1 VFSAFFFVILHRQI
15 TMKQVITYILLIG
28 LGILVG
34 FVIFR
39 SSENEVITEVKTVYK
54 DRVKTKTVQDTIV
67 ITKQVIDTVTSTVSL
82 TEMDSLYVDNGSDS
96 SIYPPSDEEV
106 FDGDIITE
114 KLMSKRNIELTLVE
128 NDSIDESELLNISS
142 KSFNNSIIVEFWESP
157 LELTGYELSRNKLK
171 LFGFNP
177 NESISL
183 HFDNNKEELLIQ
195 TETIKLYLS
204 KTQKFKSLNL

>member
-1 VFSAFFFVILHRQI
+1 
-15 TMKQVITYILLIG
+15 MKQVIIYTLLIG
-28 LGILVG
+28 LGILIG
-34 FVIFR
+34 FFIFD
-39 SSENEVITEVKTVYK
+39 SKEKDVITEVKTVYK
-54 DRVKTKTVQDTIV
+54 DRVKTRTVRDTLVITSEVTDTI
-67 ITKQVIDTVTSTVSL
+67 IASDSL
-82 TEMDSLYVDNGSDS
+82 TETDSIYVGNDSDS
-96 SIYPPSDEEV
+96 SIYTPSDEEV
-106 FDGDIITE
+106 YDIDIITE
-114 KLMSKRNIELTLVE
+114 KLVSKRNIPLTVIE
-128 NDSIDESELLNISS
+128 NDSIDQSELLNLNS

-183 HFDNNKEELLIQ
+183 HLQNNKEGLLMK

>member
-1 VFSAFFFVILHRQI
+1 
-15 TMKQVITYILLIG
+15 MKQVITYILLIG

>member
-1 VFSAFFFVILHRQI
+1 
-15 TMKQVITYILLIG
+15 MKQVITYSLLIG
-28 LGILVG
+28 LGVLIG
-34 FVIFR
+34 FFIFG
-39 SSENEVITEVKTVYK
+39 SKKKEVVTEVKTVYK
-54 DRVKTKTVQDTIV
+54 DRVKTKTIRDTLV
-67 ITKQVIDTVTSTVSL
+67 INHKVIDTIISTDSL
-82 TEMDSLYVDNGSDS
+82 TEIDSLYAENSSKSDS
-96 SIYPPSDEEV
+96 SIYTPTDEEV
-106 FDGDIITE
+106 YDGDIITE
-114 KLMSKRNIELTLVE
+114 KLVSKRNISITVVE
-128 NDSIDESELLNISS
+128 SDSIDESELLNINS

>member
-1 VFSAFFFVILHRQI
+1 
-15 TMKQVITYILLIG
+15 MKQVITYTLLIG
-28 LGILVG
+28 LGILAG
-34 FVIFR
+34 FFIFG
-39 SSENEVITEVKTVYK
+39 SKEKDVITEVKTVYK
-54 DRVKTKTVQDTIV
+54 DRVKTKTVHDTLV
-67 ITKQVIDTVTSTVSL
+67 ITEEFKDASIVSDTL
-82 TEMDSLYVDNGSDS
+82 TEIDSLYAESDSDS
-96 SIYPPSDEEV
+96 SIYTTSEEEV
-106 FDGDIITE
+106 FDDDIITE
-114 KLMSKRNIELTLVE
+114 KLISKRNITLTVIE
-128 NDSIDESELLNISS
+128 NDTIDESELLNIKS

-183 HFDNNKEELLIQ
+183 HLDNNKEELLMQ

>member
-1 VFSAFFFVILHRQI
+1 
-15 TMKQVITYILLIG
+15 MKQVITYMVLIG
-28 LGILVG
+28 LGILLG
-34 FVIFR
+34 FFIFGNK
-39 SSENEVITEVKTVYK
+39 EKDVITEVETVYK
-54 DRVKTKTVQDTIV
+54 DRVKTRTVRDTLV
-67 ITKQVIDTVTSTVSL
+67 ITKKVTDTIATTDSL
-82 TEMDSLYVDNGSDS
+82 TEIDSMYVDNVSDS
-96 SIYPPSDEEV
+96 SIYTPSDSQEEV

-114 KLMSKRNIELTLVE
+114 KLVSKRNISLTLVE
-128 NDSIDESELLNISS
+128 NDSIDESELLNLNS

-183 HFDNNKEELLIQ
+183 HFDNNKEELLMQ
-195 TETIKLYLS
+195 TETIKLYLT

>member
-1 VFSAFFFVILHRQI
+1 VV
-15 TMKQVITYILLIG
+15 
-28 LGILVG
+28 
-34 FVIFR
+34 
-39 SSENEVITEVKTVYK
+39 TEVKTVYK
-54 DRVKTKTVQDTIV
+54 DTVKTKTIRDTLV
-67 ITKQVIDTVTSTVSL
+67 ITKEETIISSASDSL
-82 TEMDSLYVDNGSDS
+82 TEMDSLYVENDSDS
-96 SIYPPSDEEV
+96 SIYTPSDEEV

-114 KLMSKRNIELTLVE
+114 KLISKRNIELTVIE
-128 NDSIDESELLNISS
+128 NDTIDESELLNLNS
-142 KSFNNSIIVEFWESP
+142 KSFNSSIIVEFWESP

-183 HFDNNKEELLIQ
+183 HFDNNKEELLMQ